1 MIDSL
6 VLFCASCGTLL
17 FFYRRILAYL
27 RYFQQEEYD
36 GQRFL
41 AWYRRYRA
49 FDRRGSAICLLA
61 FGLTV
66 VLANVATPLF
76 ALLGWLLG
84 AGALAGV
91 AWREDDPRTT
101 GKITLKITQRARR
114 IWYTASGLFLGIV
127 LAVTVLWGLTVN
139 SSYLPFY
146 WFVLL
151 LLIQCS
157 PLLLIT
163 ANRLLVPYERGI
175 QQGFRAEACAV
186 LTKVD
191 PTVIGITGSYGKTST
206 KTILGS
212 LLETVAPT
220 FWSPGSIN
228 TEMGLV
234 REIRERLKTGYRFAI
249 IEMGAYGI
257 GSIRKLCNL
266 TPPQVGVITYVG
278 VMHLE
283 RFGSQEAIYQAKSEL
298 AQAVPETGILVC
310 NGDNPGARRMAAEY
324 PKART
329 LLYGL
334 NPDGAQLDC
343 WMSDIAITV
352 AGTQFVIHWGG
363 QAYPGTTP
371 LLGQPMLSNLLA
383 AFTTACAL
391 GAHPTAL
398 IAATR
403 NLSPPAHRLEL
414 KQQYGALAIDDSYNS
429 NPVGFAEALA
439 ILEQLPGRRKL
450 LITPGMI
457 ELGELQESENRRLAT
472 LAATVCDLVLVVGD
486 TNAKAF
492 AEGLQAGGAGT
503 DRAQFFSHRES
514 ARAYLEKTV
523 TEGDVI
529 LWENDLP
536 DIYEERPHF

>member
-1 MIDSL
+1 MINSL
-6 VLFCASCGTLL
+6 ALLSASCGVLL
-17 FFYRRILAYL
+17 FFHRRVLTYL
-27 RYFQQEEYD
+27 RYFQQEEYN

-41 AWYRRYRA
+41 AWFWRYRA
-49 FDRRGSAICLLA
+49 FDRRGSVICLLTLLVTG
-61 FGLTV
+61 GLTV
-66 VLANVATPLF
+66 IAPTSLT
-76 ALLGWLLG
+76 LLGWLLG
-84 AGALAGV
+84 AGALAWI
-91 AWREDDPRTT
+91 AWREDDPRKT
-101 GKITLKITQRARR
+101 GKVTLKITQRARR
-114 IWYTASGLFLGIV
+114 IWYTASGLFLGVV
-127 LAVTVLWGLTVN
+127 LVMTILWWLTVSN
-139 SSYLPFY
+139 GYLPFY
-146 WFVLL
+146 WLIVL

-157 PLLLIT
+157 PFLLIL
-163 ANRLLVPYERGI
+163 ANRILAPYERGI
-175 QQGFRAEACAV
+175 QQSFRAEACTV
-186 LTKVD
+186 LAKVD

-206 KTILGS
+206 KTILGA
-212 LLETVAPT
+212 LLDTVAPT

-298 AQAVPETGILVC
+298 AQAVPESGILVC

-334 NPDGAQLDC
+334 NPEDAQLDC

-352 AGTQFVIHWGG
+352 AGTQFVIHWDG

-414 KQQYGALAIDDSYNS
+414 RQQYGALVIDDSYNS

-439 ILEQLPGRRKL
+439 ILGQLPGRRKL

-472 LAATVCDLVLVVGD
+472 LAATVCDLVLVVGE

-492 AEGLQAGGAGT
+492 AEGLQAGGAGA
-503 DRAQFFSHRES
+503 DRAQFFPHRES

-523 TEGDVI
+523 AEGDVI

-536 DIYEERPHF
+536 DIYEDQPSF